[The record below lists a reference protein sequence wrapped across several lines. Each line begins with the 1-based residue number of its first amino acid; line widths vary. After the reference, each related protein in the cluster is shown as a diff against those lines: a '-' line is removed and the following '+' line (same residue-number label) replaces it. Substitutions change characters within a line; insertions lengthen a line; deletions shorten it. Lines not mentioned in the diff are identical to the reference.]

1 MPRRNITIHQKVDGR
16 KEEEMREA
24 LYRGRRVDNKQWVYG
39 FYFNVAFVDGSKR
52 HFILPLEADA
62 SRNKTLGE
70 VQVEVDGETVGQFTG
85 LKDKNGVEIYEN
97 DIVKWGHIKGGEE
110 NPVRIAIVKFNPDLQ
125 FECTNIKD
133 KWFGDGRNQVFHYGN
148 LIYTETTKWLEVI
161 GNIHEVK

>member
-1 MPRRNITIHQKVDGR
+1 
-16 KEEEMREA
+16 MREA

-70 VQVEVDGETVGQFTG
+70 VQVEVDGETVGQFAG
-85 LKDKNGVEIYEN
+85 LKDKNKTMIYEG
-97 DIVKWGHIKGGEE
+97 DKMLITTEDGVFIYQVVFRDGEE
-110 NPVRIAIVKFNPDLQ
+110 NEHFMSGFSFQLIEDVREKHINSD
-125 FECTNIKD
+125 EN
-133 KWFGDGRNQVFHYGN
+133 Y
-148 LIYTETTKWLEVI
+148 YEVI